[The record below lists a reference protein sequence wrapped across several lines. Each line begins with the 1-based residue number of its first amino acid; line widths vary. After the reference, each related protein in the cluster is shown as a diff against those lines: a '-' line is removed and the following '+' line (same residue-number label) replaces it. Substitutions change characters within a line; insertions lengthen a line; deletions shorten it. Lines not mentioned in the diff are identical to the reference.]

1 MRSNGYMANVALGV
15 ATFGFI
21 ISYPFSYSM
30 YGGMINSGFWAA
42 MIGGLADWFTVTAL
56 FRKPLGFS
64 YRTAVIPKNREKI
77 FNDLINFVEKDLLN
91 KSNILNT
98 LSRYDMAELLIRY
111 MEEQDG
117 KESSKKITQQIIQDI
132 LKQIDAND
140 IGQLFENLIKDNV
153 NQVKISPIVAQ
164 TLDWTVKNGFDEK
177 IINFLLDELI
187 KAVGH
192 GEARLLLSKQFA
204 AVIKVYQ
211 QDMERRKFLSFLLD
225 ISPDKLADMAQS
237 ELIKYLDAL
246 KNPSHPLRN
255 RLKVWIADIV
265 VQLNTNGDFQNK
277 VENWKNEIIT
287 TKFDIAGWLTRYI
300 KFLRE
305 EALTTYTGEQ
315 EHWMYET
322 DKVIDKLVDSFKE
335 NPDQKKSFD
344 LWVKNK
350 IEVAIDEYHK
360 HLSIMV
366 RERLEEFTEA
376 HLVEFIETKV
386 GDSLQMIRI
395 NGSVVGGVAGIALYF
410 LTYWLE
416 RLW

>member
-1 MRSNGYMANVALGV
+1 MRSNRYMATVALGV

-21 ISYPFSYSM
+21 VSYPFSYSM

-56 FRKPLGFS
+56 FRRPLGFP

-77 FNDLINFVEKDLLN
+77 YNDLINFVEKDLLN
-91 KSNILNT
+91 KTNILNT
-98 LSRYDMAELLIRY
+98 LSSYDMAELLIRY

-132 LKQIDAND
+132 VKQIEAND

-177 IINFLLDELI
+177 IINFLLDEVI

-192 GEARLLLSKQFA
+192 EETRLVLSKQFT

-237 ELIKYLDAL
+237 ELIKHFYAL
-246 KNPSHPLRN
+246 KNPTHPLRN
-255 RLKVWIADIV
+255 RLKVWIADLF

-287 TKFDIAGWLTRYI
+287 TKFDIAGWITRYI
-300 KFLRE
+300 KFLRK
-305 EALTTYTGEQ
+305 EALTTSTGEQ
-315 EHWMYET
+315 EHWTYNA

-335 NPDQKKSFD
+335 NPEQKKSFD
-344 LWVKNK
+344 LWVKTK
-350 IEVAIDEYHK
+350 IEFAIDEYHK

-366 RERLEEFTEA
+366 RERLEEFTDA
-376 HLVEFIETKV
+376 NLVEFIEIKV
-386 GDSLQMIRI
+386 GESLQMIRI
-395 NGSVVGGVAGIALYF
+395 NGSLVGGFAGIILYF
-410 LTYWLE
+410 FTYWLE